1 MSDSE
6 GSSPV
11 EEDPNAIEDREADEE
26 FHEACSRAVVCMCE
40 RDHHDMLLDKGRSKR
55 SASSINGHL
64 ASRMSGMS
72 WQRVRDH
79 VLRYIGV
86 GAPLGTHSQVRLAT
100 RKRHLATCKPH
111 LATRKRHLA
120 TCKPHLATCKPRLTT
135 FLLWPAAACPRP
147 PQPHPNPPN

>member
-1 MSDSE
+1 MDYGNNQPTFHRWNAC
-6 GSSPV
+6 GSSKV
-11 EEDPNAIEDREADEE
+11 
-26 FHEACSRAVVCMCE
+26 FMQQ
-40 RDHHDMLLDKGRSKR
+40 R
-55 SASSINGHL
+55 SANRARKTLPCKPKKLHKVTGI
-64 ASRMSGMS
+64 A
-72 WQRVRDH
+72 H
-79 VLRYIGV
+79 VKSLCFVKSLGRHTYIGV